1 MPDVTVR
8 QFADVVGI
16 SVDKLVLQLEQAGL
30 ASKGADDSISDDEK
44 SLLLTYLRKMH
55 GKDKSGS
62 EPSKITLNRKNC

>member
-44 SLLLTYLRKMH
+44 SLLLT
-55 GKDKSGS
+55 
-62 EPSKITLNRKNC
+62 

>member
-55 GKDKSGS
+55 GKDKSGDGS
-62 EPSKITLNRKNC
+62 NFLKLL